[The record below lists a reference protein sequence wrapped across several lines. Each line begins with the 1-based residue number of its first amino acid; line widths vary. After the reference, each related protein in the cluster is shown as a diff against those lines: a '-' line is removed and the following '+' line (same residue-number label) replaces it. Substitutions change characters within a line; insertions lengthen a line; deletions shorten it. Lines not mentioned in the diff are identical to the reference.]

1 MKTWVSLPSQ
11 GYGTAPTPD
20 GRWLLVCIPAKNQVA
35 VIDLRTMQVA
45 RTVDV
50 ALDPQEIVI
59 RPDAK
64 VAYVSCENS
73 NQIAA
78 IDLAQ
83 WKVEKLIDA
92 GSRADGLAWA
102 K

>member
-1 MKTWVSLPSQ
+1 
-11 GYGTAPTPD
+11 
-20 GRWLLVCIPAKNQVA
+20 
-35 VIDLRTMQVA
+35 MQVA

-50 ALDPQEIVI
+50 GKNPQEIVI

-64 VAYVSCENS
+64 AAYVSCEDS
-73 NQIAA
+73 NEVAV

-83 WKVEKLIDA
+83 WKVEKVIAA

-102 K
+102 R